1 MKTET
6 IVKWFVLFI
15 ILVKTAYS
23 IAYYGH
29 LIILNTSKTLADKFD
44 KQFNDRLFYWKS
56 VTEFIFVV
64 CMSILLIYH
73 FYPENGLVIQKPIIV
88 DKETR
93 LLFLTYGIILI
104 FTANWTVLFDKDSY
118 IIQIIDKLK

>member
-29 LIILNTSKTLADKFD
+29 LIIVNSSKTLASKFD
-44 KQFNDRLFYWKS
+44 KEFNEKLFYWKS

-73 FYPENGLVIQKPIIV
+73 FYPERGLAIQKPILV
-88 DKETR
+88 DTETR

-104 FTANWTVLFDKDSY
+104 FSADWTVLFDKDSR
-118 IIQIIDKLK
+118 IIKLIDKLK